1 MTVRVAL
8 PRRGGKGRAW
18 GWERPGARRAGGPS
32 PEGRLTAAAHTP
44 SPGLFHVEGERSPRL
59 LHLTIVAVFALLL
72 FARPALAAA
81 PAFPPLT
88 GRVVDAAHVLDA
100 ATVEA
105 ITARS
110 QSLEQST
117 GRQLVV
123 ATVPTLGGL
132 DVQDYGYQLG
142 RAWKIGQAGKNT
154 GVILVVAPTEKKV
167 GIEVGYGL
175 EATLTDALSSLILQE
190 RILPKFR
197 AGDVNGG
204 VLDGANAIADQLALP
219 DDQARQANSQAAS
232 DAARP
237 QRHSRSGG
245 APGVVGLLIFFFVLS
260 SIFRGRRGG
269 RGGGL
274 GWLPWVALGALGSGG
289 RDDDWGGGGGGF
301 GGGGGGGFSGGGGSF
316 GGGGAS
322 GSW

>member
-1 MTVRVAL
+1 MIRRLAVAFAAAAVAL
-8 PRRGGKGRAW
+8 LV
-18 GWERPGARRAGGPS
+18 AG
-32 PEGRLTAAAHTP
+32 
-44 SPGLFHVEGERSPRL
+44 
-59 LHLTIVAVFALLL
+59 
-72 FARPALAAA
+72 RPALAAA
-81 PAFPPLT
+81 PTFPPLT

-123 ATVPTLGGL
+123 ATVPSLGGL

-142 RAWKIGQAGKNT
+142 RAWKIGEAGKNT
-154 GVILVVAPTEKKV
+154 GVILVVAPNEKKV

-175 EATLTDALSSLILQE
+175 EATLTDALSSVILQQ
-190 RILPKFR
+190 RVLPKFR

-219 DDQARQANSQAAS
+219 DDQARQSNAQAATS
-232 DAARP
+232 QDETHRH
-237 QRHSRSGG
+237 RHSRSGG
-245 APGVVGLLIFFFVLS
+245 ASGFVGVIILFFVIS
-260 SIFRGRRGG
+260 SLFGGRRRRGL
-269 RGGGL
+269 GGGGGM
-274 GWLPWVALGALGSGG
+274 GWLPWVVLGAMSNRGG
-289 RDDDWGGGGGGF
+289 RDDDWGGGGFGGGGF
-301 GGGGGGGFSGGGGSF
+301 GGGGGGGGFSGGGGSF